1 MFIFQNYI
9 DVSTRIAVHKKTTKR
24 EEKHN
29 LKEFPK
35 IQRESF
41 LDAYKTP
48 IHLII
53 NILNLNKSL
62 QKSIFENQYRVKM
75 GQGQIGSF

>member
-1 MFIFQNYI
+1 MIKQ
-9 DVSTRIAVHKKTTKR
+9 

-29 LKEFPK
+29 LKEISK
-35 IQRESF
+35 IQRERF

-75 GQGQIGSF
+75 GQGQIGSL